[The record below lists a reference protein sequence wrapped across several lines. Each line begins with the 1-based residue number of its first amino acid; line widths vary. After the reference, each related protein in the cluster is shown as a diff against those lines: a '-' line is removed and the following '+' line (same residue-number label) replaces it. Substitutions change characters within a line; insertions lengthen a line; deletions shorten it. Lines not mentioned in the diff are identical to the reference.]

1 MELGTIGI
9 AIMSAIVIGATLWII
24 QKITNI

>member
-9 AIMSAIVIGATLWII
+9 AVMSIVVIGATLWII